1 MLQIGIIGLGK
12 MGRLHLSNCRFIEDV
27 NVVAGADPSDRA
39 RARTR
44 NQNSSVK
51 LFKTYEEMLD
61 QVALDGV
68 VIALPNFL
76 HHQAVQAASEKHV
89 HIFIEKPLGRSIME
103 CCDIIRLA
111 DKNGVTLMV
120 DHNYR
125 FLPCV
130 EKLHKRYAEGTLG
143 DIEIATFEFVMNGPF
158 TATFEPFAVP
168 EWWFDPKKVGG
179 GVLLDLGYHIL
190 DLFLWFFGRA
200 KVEYVNFGYRYH
212 LPYEDSAM
220 LFLQSQESSAKGVI
234 NTGWFSKMIFPDFDF
249 HINLHG
255 THGFLST
262 DHLMPGNFYIHAVK
276 EGLKNFARR
285 ITGRK
290 IHPLTYTYYYTSYLK
305 SLNAFVEGL
314 KRGTDPI
321 VPAKEGLETL
331 KVIEEAYQKGKMVE
345 QAITS

>member
-12 MGRLHLSNCRFIEDV
+12 MGRLHLSNCRFIEGV

-39 RARTR
+39 RARTKK
-44 NQNSSVK
+44 QLSSLK
-51 LFKTYEEMLD
+51 LYKSYEEMLD
-61 QVALDGV
+61 QVALDAV

-76 HHQAVQAASEKHV
+76 HHQAVQAASEKRV
-89 HIFIEKPLGRSIME
+89 NIFIEKPLGRSTAE
-103 CCDIIRLA
+103 CKDIIRLA
-111 DKNGVTLMV
+111 NNNGVTLMV

-130 EKLHKRYAEGTLG
+130 EKLRKRYVEGTLG

-168 EWWFDPKKVGG
+168 EWWFDPEKVGG

-190 DLFLWFFGRA
+190 DLFLWFFGRVN
-200 KVEYVNFGYRYH
+200 VEYAKFGYRYH
-212 LPYEDSAM
+212 LPYEDSAT
-220 LFLQSQESSAKGVI
+220 LFLQSQESSVKGVI

-255 THGFLST
+255 THGFLSS
-262 DHLMPGNFYIHAVK
+262 DLLMPGNFYTHAVK

-305 SLNAFVEGL
+305 SLSAFLEGL
-314 KRGTDPI
+314 KTGADPMI
-321 VPAKEGLETL
+321 PGENGLETL
-331 KVIEEAYQKGKMVE
+331 KVIEEAYQKGKMLT
-345 QAITS
+345 QTITS